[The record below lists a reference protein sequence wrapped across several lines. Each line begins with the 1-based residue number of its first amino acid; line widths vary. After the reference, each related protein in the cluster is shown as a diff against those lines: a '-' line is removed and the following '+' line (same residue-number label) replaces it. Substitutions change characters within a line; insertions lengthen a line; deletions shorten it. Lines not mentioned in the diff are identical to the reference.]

1 MFWFRTGSYETSSK
15 CPVWKT
21 RKWPLSLPASPSM
34 KNKVSR
40 FFGARDAVALK
51 SRVHVSVS
59 GLLAGTVVVDE
70 ANLKG
75 RQCWPVLALW
85 LCRHTLTRAILSE
98 TPCCNV
104 RCCVNSIFR
113 HLLGRTKLKLFSSAP
128 SQLPV
133 LGFILENFCG
143 LQIYQYHGN
152 MSQII

>member
-1 MFWFRTGSYETSSK
+1 
-15 CPVWKT
+15 
-21 RKWPLSLPASPSM
+21 M

-104 RCCVNSIFR
+104 RCCVKSIFR

-128 SQLPV
+128 SKFPV
-133 LGFILENFCG
+133 LGFLLEYFCD